1 MKHHPG
7 RYARLLLAFTRL
19 GLTRELSFRANFLVK
34 LTVEL
39 LWLGILLI
47 FYDLVFQQTSLVRGW
62 DRNRFLFF
70 VGCYYTLGG
79 MVETFFLE
87 NCTGFTDLVRSGD
100 LDLYL
105 LQPIDE
111 QFVLSLQRVDWSTL
125 PNIFQGIGVMVYAL
139 TAMHLDPHPD
149 RHWEFD
155 PLRLAAFLVLFLC
168 GVALAYSFLLMLSC
182 TAVWLVRNQSL
193 LEMWWLFTT
202 LMRYPRELFSMGP
215 AWAQP
220 IGLVFTWVIPVLV
233 VVSVPADTM
242 VRSFEPAF
250 IALSGVA
257 SVALLVLSRLV
268 FRRALRSYRSASS

>member
-7 RYARLLLAFTRL
+7 RYARLLLAFARL

-34 LTVEL
+34 LSVEL

-47 FYDLVFQQTSLVRGW
+47 FYDLVFQRTSLVAGW
-62 DRNRFLFF
+62 DRNSYLFF

-79 MVETFFLE
+79 LVETFFLE

-111 QFVLSLQRVDWSTL
+111 QFIISFQRVDWSTL
-125 PNIFQGIGVMVYAL
+125 PNIFQGIGVMAYAL
-139 TAMHLDPHPD
+139 MAMQWD
-149 RHWEFD
+149 FD
-155 PLRLAAFLVLFLC
+155 PFRLAAFLALFAC
-168 GVALAYSFLLMLSC
+168 GVSMAYSFLLMLSC

-202 LMRYPRELFSMGP
+202 LMRYPREIFHGP
-215 AWAQP
+215 AWAHP
-220 IGLVFTWVIPVLV
+220 IGWFFTWIIPVLV

-242 VRSFEPAF
+242 VRSFDRIF
-250 IALSGVA
+250 ITLTTVAAGV
-257 SVALLVLSRLV
+257 LLVLSRVV

>member
-1 MKHHPG
+1 
-7 RYARLLLAFTRL
+7 
-19 GLTRELSFRANFLVK
+19 
-34 LTVEL
+34 
-39 LWLGILLI
+39 
-47 FYDLVFQQTSLVRGW
+47 
-62 DRNRFLFF
+62 
-70 VGCYYTLGG
+70 
-79 MVETFFLE
+79 
-87 NCTGFTDLVRSGD
+87 
-100 LDLYL
+100 LYL

-125 PNIFQGIGVMVYAL
+125 PNIFQGVGVMVYAL
-139 TAMHLDPHPD
+139 TAMH
-149 RHWEFD
+149 WEFE
-155 PLRLAAFLVLFLC
+155 PLRLAAFLALFLC

-202 LMRYPRELFSMGP
+202 LMRYPRELFSKGP

-242 VRSFEPAF
+242 VRSFEPPF
-250 IALSGVA
+250 IALTALA

-268 FRRALRSYRSASS
+268 FR